1 MSTPAH
7 TSHATRGMLLVA
19 IGATL
24 WSTTGIVSRIL
35 FEQTDVSPLTVA
47 FIRFVIA
54 SPLFMLLG
62 LLYQGSEF
70 MKLPA
75 GNRRWLIGLGLA
87 QTGFQVGYL
96 ASVKMIGAG
105 LATLITLCLAPVLVA
120 LLAAILLREPLTRRI
135 LTAMLIAITG
145 TALLVISPQALQLGS
160 GLWTGIGLALA
171 AAAFYAGFTLIGR
184 HAAGRV
190 HPMQSAAFGFGV
202 GAVTMLPLALWS
214 GFAPVLEGAA
224 IAVPALLYISLI
236 PTTLGYVF
244 FFNGLRHTTA
254 TVSSILVLLEPLGAA
269 LLAWLILDE
278 ALGTY
283 GLFGAI
289 LLTGSVALLTL
300 PRAQRQPDG

>member
-54 SPLFMLLG
+54 SPLFVLIG

-70 MKLPA
+70 IKLPA

-120 LLAAILLREPLTRRI
+120 LLAATLLREPLTRRV

-160 GLWTGIGLALA
+160 GLWTGISLALA

-202 GAVTMLPLALWS
+202 GAVVMLPLALWA
-214 GFAPVLEGAA
+214 GFAPVLAGAA

-283 GLFGAI
+283 GLLGAI

-300 PRAQRQPDG
+300 PRAAHQPDG